1 MKQKKS
7 LFQWAKASLN
17 MNLLLV
23 VFTACVSLLF
33 SCRKELVN
41 QPLTTPTEKA
51 SNFKSLSVQ
60 EAKSWYMQQQ
70 LTKFTQPQGGTSN
83 SFNSSTSSA
92 NSVTSTNVIP
102 IWAKAVS
109 SLYYGQKPIVVA
121 PFAEPSFFKY
131 TRNQFLTGV

>member
-7 LFQWAKASLN
+7 LYQWAKASLN
-17 MNLLLV
+17 MNLLCI

-41 QPLTTPTEKA
+41 QSLITPTEKT

-70 LTKFTQPQGGTSN
+70 FTKLTQPQGGTSN
-83 SFNSSTSSA
+83 SFSSSSNA

-109 SLYYGQKPIVVA
+109 SLYFDTDIV
-121 PFAEPSFFKY
+121 K
-131 TRNQFLTGV
+131 L